1 MLNYFAKIIVFTIFT
16 VVILSCSATKRIP
29 DDKYLLSKNTV
40 IVDKKKTSNDEVLSY
55 LRQTPNTKILGIPIS
70 LHIYNF
76 AKPNYEIKFQEWLDK
91 KPSRKQKL
99 INVFSKK
106 QVKAMEKAYNGVNSW
121 FLKNGNAPVISDSTK
136 IKKSVTSLTKY
147 YQSKGYFDAE
157 VRFSQVKKDNKKIS
171 VDYLVTKNNPYFI
184 DSLTTEISSPVLDS
198 LYNLHKEKSLV
209 LIGDQID
216 YTKFEKEEERLI
228 NIFRNSGVY
237 YFGKNNMEFWID
249 TLGLSP
255 YKTSVFLEINDR
267 VVEKNDSI
275 YTEPF
280 IIRKVKKVNVFT
292 DFSFSD
298 KNKANKDSAFY
309 KGFNF
314 YATDKLA
321 YNPKYLANSIIIQP
335 DSIYRDDEQK
345 LTRKYLRELQNFKPS
360 LDIKYEENE
369 DGSLSA
375 NVFLTPQ
382 KKFAFGIDNEY
393 ITSNIKPFGIL
404 GKVSWLNRNV
414 FRGAEVLEVS
424 FQGSFLNV
432 AREISDN
439 SKFFNAWEIGSSTT
453 LKFPRILLPF
463 NTNKI
468 IPKRMTPKTNIGAS
482 IALQRNIG
490 LDRQNITG
498 GINYTWQSS
507 ETTDHKFELLNVQ
520 YIKNLRTDKYFTIF
534 KSEARKLEVIAD
546 DLPPDPNYT
555 DVNNQPVVFY
565 NEEGNLI
572 ASNYLDYLLDARNS
586 FSVSNPEEY
595 EKSKDVSERRAI
607 LTEDV
612 LVPVMSYTFN
622 YTNKEGFTDNSFSSF
637 TARLISSGNITSTLV
652 KKPTDGS
659 TKKLFGLDIAQYLK
673 TEVEYKKYWA
683 VDVNTSLVHRTFI
696 GAAFPIGNSDAIP
709 FSRSYRA
716 GGSNDIRAWNTF
728 KLGPGSETN
737 GLEFNVGSLKLTSN
751 LEYRFQLVNNI
762 YSALFIDAG
771 NIWDITNSKVNS
783 NKGKFNGLSSLKDIA
798 VGSGLGIRYDF
809 SFLVVR
815 LDAGFKTYEPYLDSS
830 NKWFQNYNFG
840 NAVYNIGINYPF

>member
-1 MLNYFAKIIVFTIFT
+1 MLNYIAKIIVFTIVT
-16 VVILSCSATKRIP
+16 VVIISCSATKRVP
-29 DDKYLLSKNTV
+29 DDKYLLSKNTI
-40 IVDKKKTSNDEVLSY
+40 IVDEKKINNPEVISY

-91 KPSRKQKL
+91 KPNREEKL
-99 INVFSKK
+99 ENIFSKK
-106 QVKAMEKAYNGVNSW
+106 QVKALEKAYNGVNAW

-136 IKKSVTSLTKY
+136 IKKSVVSLTKY

-157 VRFSQVKKDNKKIS
+157 VSFKQIKKENKKIT

-198 LYNLHKEKSLV
+198 LYQLHKDKSLV
-209 LIGDQID
+209 VVGDQID
-216 YTKFEKEEERLI
+216 YTKFENEEDRLI

-237 YFGKNNMEFWID
+237 YFGKNNMEYWID

-255 YKTSVFLEINDR
+255 YRTSVFLEINDR
-267 VVEKNDSI
+267 VVENNDSV

-280 IIRKVKKVNVFT
+280 KIRKVKKVNIFT
-292 DFSFSD
+292 DFSFID
-298 KNKANKDSAFY
+298 KNKPIQDSAFY
-309 KGFNF
+309 KGYNF
-314 YATDKLA
+314 YATEKLV

-335 DSIYRDDEQK
+335 DSIYRDTEQQ

-360 LDIKYEENE
+360 LDIKYEENH
-369 DGSLSA
+369 DGSLTA
-375 NVFLTPQ
+375 NILLTPQ
-382 KKFAFGIDNEY
+382 KKYSFGFDNEY

-404 GKVSWLNRNV
+404 GKLSWLNRNV
-414 FRGAEVLEVS
+414 FRGAEVLELS

-439 SKFFNAWEIGSSTT
+439 SKFFNAWEIGSSAT
-453 LKFPRILLPF
+453 LKIPRILFPIP
-463 NTNKI
+463 TNSI
-468 IPKRMTPKTNIGAS
+468 IPKRMTPKTNIGLS

-507 ETTDHKFELLNVQ
+507 STTDHKFDLLNMQ

-534 KSEARKLEVIAD
+534 RSEARKLEEIAEVIVPYGEYPIGGTPLLNKD
-546 DLPPDPNYT
+546 G
-555 DVNNQPVVFY
+555 
-565 NEEGNLI
+565 ELI
-572 ASNYLDYLLDARNS
+572 PSNYLDYLLKADNG
-586 FSVSNPEEY
+586 FSISNPDEY
-595 EKSKDVSERRAI
+595 ARAEDIKERRKI

-622 YTNKEGFTDNSFSSF
+622 YSNREGFTDNSFSGF
-637 TARLISSGNITSTLV
+637 TARLISSGNLTSLFV
-652 KKPTDGS
+652 KKPTDG
-659 TKKLFGLDIAQYLK
+659 TNKQLFGLDIAQYLK

-683 VDVNTSLVHRTFI
+683 IDANTSLVHRTFI
-696 GAAFPIGNSDAIP
+696 GAAFPMGNSNIP

-728 KLGPGSETN
+728 KLGPGSAQN
-737 GLEFNVGSLKLTSN
+737 GLEFNVGSFKLTSN

-771 NIWDITNSKVNS
+771 NIWDITNSSVTDD
-783 NKGKFNGLSSLKDIA
+783 KGKFNGLSSLKDIA
-798 VGSGLGIRYDF
+798 VGSGFGIRYDF
-809 SFLVVR
+809 SFLVLR
-815 LDAGFKTYEPYLDSS
+815 LDVGFKTYEPYLESS
-830 NKWFQNYNFG
+830 NKWFKNYNF
-840 NAVYNIGINYPF
+840 NRAVFNIGINYPF